1 MSLQLP
7 ERMHNH
13 YHRLMTPL
21 DVLGS
26 AQWFSTLDQA
36 SGYWQVK
43 FNPED
48 REKAVFVTPYGL
60 LQLHVMPFG
69 LTNAP
74 TKFQRL
80 MEQILYEIL
89 IFIATV
95 EEHLERLCD
104 VLDHLKNAETKTFFH
119 ETTRVT
125 PFSMMLRRVAWLP
138 EDLMFGLPVDDAPV
152 PQRGQEYVEHLKKT
166 MQNDK
171 TV

>member
-1 MSLQLP
+1 MKSLIDAMLEKEVIECSQSPWSLPIVLVKKKDDSTHFCVVCGMSLQLP

-13 YHRLMTPL
+13 YHRLITPL

-26 AQWFSTLDQA
+26 AQLFSTLDQA

-43 FNPED
+43 VNPED
-48 REKAVFVTPYGL
+48 REKAVFMTPYGL

-89 IFIATV
+89 IFITTV

-104 VLDHLKNAETKTFFH
+104 VLDRLKNAETK
-119 ETTRVT
+119 
-125 PFSMMLRRVAWLP
+125 
-138 EDLMFGLPVDDAPV
+138 
-152 PQRGQEYVEHLKKT
+152 
-166 MQNDK
+166 
-171 TV
+171 